1 MTASE
6 FTPAQLRQIERENER
21 RYAASLDD
29 KEPQPITSMWEDE
42 DFLYEMAKEEK

>member
-1 MTASE
+1 MTE
-6 FTPAQLRQIERENER
+6 LTPAQLRQIARENER
-21 RYAASLDD
+21 RYADALDD